1 MTQLLPQDAPVHVRK
16 DTWRKSIYE
25 KIFFILKNTNHVWQ
39 NRQNLFLGLLFRTT
53 CQETNLAEAW
63 SSFGKIIF
71 PILSCLGLFCL
82 VDSALRCS
90 FNRAKYFSLFMLN
103 TMPIFL
109 LLSLTILLK
118 RSKEYNLPQS
128 QEKQIKCYNSLA
140 VLIQVIILKRF

>member
-1 MTQLLPQDAPVHVRK
+1 M
-16 DTWRKSIYE
+16 
-25 KIFFILKNTNHVWQ
+25 KNTNHVWQ
-39 NRQNLFLGLLFRTT
+39 NPQNLFLGLLFRTT
-53 CQETNLAEAW
+53 CQETNLEEAW

-109 LLSLTILLK
+109 WLSLTILLK

-140 VLIQVIILKRF
+140 VLIQVIIFEMEIIFDIFHYPV